1 MMSVRKAGYHAE
13 TGHQKATKPATILHL
28 LFNLATEN
36 VFVTGLHVM
45 DSVQQDFHSVHL
57 AILLMKINKYAT
69 MTPIPASTTST
80 MAIVGIKMAKIP
92 EVLLNSKKGHM
103 KIWNK
108 RQPKISRHLDI

>member
-1 MMSVRKAGYHAE
+1 MFLAMMSVRKAGYHAE

-57 AILLMKINKYAT
+57 AILQMKINKYAT

-80 MAIVGIKMAKIP
+80 MAIVGIKMNKKP
-92 EVLLNSKKGHM
+92 EVSPNSKKGHT

-108 RQPKISRHLDI
+108 R